1 MRSDAHNE
9 MQDDIKDYFQ
19 SIGWIAIKE
28 HCINGKKIDVL
39 AQNIKTRY
47 TIANE
52 VQMSAKHAVEN
63 VIRDLSV
70 GCDEVRIISINQKIS
85 DRIEKKALREL
96 NKSLL
101 KKVRFQVKEDFIPH
115 TNTLKNRE

>member
-9 MQDDIKDYFQ
+9 LQDDIKDYFQ

-28 HCINGKKIDVL
+28 HCINGKKVDVL

-52 VQMSAKHAVEN
+52 VQMTVKHALEN
-63 VIRDLSV
+63 IIRDLKV

-85 DRIEKKALREL
+85 DRIERKALREL

-101 KKVRFQVKEDFIPH
+101 KKVNFQIKEYFIPH
-115 TNTLKNRE
+115 INTFKKR